1 MVRLL
6 DVHPSGYYAWLKQ
19 PKPLHD
25 AEEHWLCDRVRDL
38 WQKSRGEYGYR
49 QVFEMLRDTG
59 EVCSLGR
66 ARALLKSV
74 KAEAQSGIIE
84 PLSPAGT
91 SVIPIT
97 NNIQPPLPNL
107 RWVVGVSA
115 IPTEEGS
122 VNLGI
127 IIDAFSGRIIRW
139 GLHDSDVRE
148 LQLVLLQGILIGRQ
162 VQQKLLIHFDS
173 ATRYTHKEWRHALRL
188 IDPERRISRR
198 GPCSSH
204 QQVSSFFHW
213 LQTEIIAEATPETAK
228 KLQNQLFNFIN
239 EFNSLQRSE
248 STLNPLLYRISD
260 LTYGG
265 FDGVL

>member
-1 MVRLL
+1 
-6 DVHPSGYYAWLKQ
+6 
-19 PKPLHD
+19 
-25 AEEHWLCDRVRDL
+25 
-38 WQKSRGEYGYR
+38 
-49 QVFEMLRDTG
+49 MLRDTG

-66 ARALLKSV
+66 TRALLKSV
-74 KAEAQSGIIE
+74 KAEAQSGTIE
-84 PLSPAGT
+84 TSSPAGA

-107 RWVVGVSA
+107 RWVAGVSA
-115 IPTEEGS
+115 IPTKEGS
-122 VNLGI
+122 ANLGI

-139 GLHDSDVRE
+139 GLHDSDGRE
-148 LQLVLLQGILIGRQ
+148 LQLVLLQGLLIGRQ

-188 IDPERRISRR
+188 IDPERKISRR

-204 QQVSSFFHW
+204 QHAASFFHW
-213 LQTEIIAEATPETAK
+213 LQTEKIGEATPVTTKELK
-228 KLQNQLFNFIN
+228 DQLLNFID
-239 EFNSLQRSE
+239 EFNSLQRPL

-265 FDGVL
+265 FDCAL

>member
-1 MVRLL
+1 
-6 DVHPSGYYAWLKQ
+6 
-19 PKPLHD
+19 
-25 AEEHWLCDRVRDL
+25 
-38 WQKSRGEYGYR
+38 
-49 QVFEMLRDTG
+49 TG
-59 EVCSLGR
+59 EVCSLGS

-84 PLSPAGT
+84 PLSPAGS

-127 IIDAFSGRIIRW
+127 IIDAFSGKIIRW

-148 LQLVLLQGILIGRQ
+148 LQLVLLQGLLIGRQ

-188 IDPERRISRR
+188 IDPERKISRR

-204 QQVSSFFHW
+204 QHIASFFHW
-213 LQTEIIAEATPETAK
+213 LQTEKIGEPTPETAK
-228 KLQNQLFNFIN
+228 ELQNQLFNFIN